1 MIRIIIVIA
10 ALIAGLFFGPEISS
24 NKGYILISLDSYTT
38 YETTIINAII
48 ATVVFYF
55 LLGLIEWVLRKL
67 LSMSSI
73 TRGWFG
79 QRKTKKAER
88 NSLLGM
94 LALLEG
100 NSRQAQ
106 KLLSKSAERTAA
118 PALTY
123 IAAAKAAQQQGNYA
137 LRDSY
142 LHQATQSQKG
152 CNLAVGLVWV
162 ELQIEA
168 KQFAE
173 ALLTLKE
180 LDSTFPGNKRIEKLY
195 LDIYPPLNKW
205 ADYIDVLTKQR
216 KYLSLV
222 DTEFDRLKFN
232 AYQQLFKQL
241 ALQSGEALQA
251 LWNNKSSRSMRKDV
265 AYQCAVLD
273 AFIEAKRYE
282 FAEFF
287 LIEKLKEQFNLPLLA
302 YVDKIQITDN
312 DKLIV
317 VLEKQLKKDPENGAI
332 HHALAKLKLNEEN
345 ESAAIEHL
353 QKGLELDP
361 NVDDFALLAK
371 MLEKADRLDEA
382 NNYYRKGLL
391 FLMSSK

>member
-10 ALIAGLFFGPEISS
+10 ALIAGLFFGPEISA
-24 NKGYILISLDSYTT
+24 NKGYILISLDTYTT

-55 LLGLIEWVLRKL
+55 LLGFIEWILRKL

-79 QRKTKKAER
+79 QRQTKKAER
-88 NSLLGM
+88 NRLLGM

-100 NSRQAQ
+100 NSKQAQ
-106 KLLSKSAERTAA
+106 KLLSKSAERTSA

-123 IAAAKAAQQQGNYA
+123 IAAAKAAQQQGNYV

-142 LHQATQSQKG
+142 LQQATQSQKG
-152 CNLAVGLVWV
+152 CNLAVGLVSV

-168 KQFAE
+168 KQFAQ
-173 ALLTLKE
+173 ALLTLKD

-195 LDIYPPLNKW
+195 LDIYPPLDQW
-205 ADYIDVLTKQR
+205 AEYIDVLTKLR

-222 DTEFDRLKFN
+222 DTEFEAIKLN
-232 AYQQLFKQL
+232 AYQHLFKQL
-241 ALQSGEALQA
+241 ALQSGEALQE
-251 LWNNKSSRSMRKDV
+251 LWNNQSSRSMRKDV
-265 AYQCAVLD
+265 AYQCAMLD
-273 AFIEAKRYE
+273 AFVEGKRDE

-287 LIEKLKEQFNLPLLA
+287 LIEKLKEQFALPLLA
-302 YVDKIQITDN
+302 YVDKVQITDN
-312 DKLIV
+312 EKLILI
-317 VLEKQLKKDPENGAI
+317 LEKQLKKDPENAAI
-332 HHALAKLKLNEEN
+332 HHALAKLKLNQDN
-345 ESAAIEHL
+345 EPAAIEHL

-371 MLEKADRLDEA
+371 ILEKADRLDEA
-382 NNYYRKGLL
+382 NNYYREGML

>member
-10 ALIAGLFFGPEISS
+10 ALIAGLFFGPEIST
-24 NKGYILISLDSYTT
+24 NKGYILISLDTYTT
-38 YETTIINAII
+38 YETTIINALI
-48 ATVVFYF
+48 AVVVFYF
-55 LLGLIEWVLRKL
+55 LLGFIEWVLRKL

-88 NSLLGM
+88 NRLLGM

-100 NSRQAQ
+100 NSKQAQ
-106 KLLSKSAERTAA
+106 KLLSKSAERTSA

-123 IAAAKAAQQQGNYA
+123 IAAAKAAQQQGNYV

-142 LHQATQSQKG
+142 LQQAKLSQKG

-168 KQFAE
+168 KQFAQ

-195 LDIYPPLNKW
+195 LDIYPPLNQW
-205 ADYIDVLTKQR
+205 ADYIEVLTKQR

-222 DTEFDRLKFN
+222 DTEFERIKLN
-232 AYQQLFKQL
+232 AYQHLFKQL
-241 ALQSGEALQA
+241 AQQSGEALQA

-265 AYQCAVLD
+265 AYQCAILD
-273 AFIEAKRYE
+273 AFIEAKRDE
-282 FAEFF
+282 FAEHF

-302 YVDKIQITDN
+302 YIDKVQITDN
-312 DKLIV
+312 DKLIL
-317 VLEKQLKKDPENGAI
+317 VLETQLKKDPENGAI
-332 HHALAKLKLNEEN
+332 HHALAKLKLNEDN
-345 ESAAIEHL
+345 ELAAIEHL

-391 FLMSSK
+391 FFMSSK

>member
-10 ALIAGLFFGPEISS
+10 ALIAGLFFGPEIST
-24 NKGYILISLDSYTT
+24 NKGYILISLDTYTT
-38 YETTIINAII
+38 YETTIINAVIVSI
-48 ATVVFYF
+48 VFYF
-55 LLGLIEWVLRKL
+55 LLGSLEWVLRKL

-88 NSLLGM
+88 NRLLGM

-123 IAAAKAAQQQGNYA
+123 IAAAKAAQQQGNYV

-142 LHQATQSQKG
+142 LDQATISQKG
-152 CNLAVGLVWV
+152 CNLAVGLVRV

-168 KQFAE
+168 KQFAQ
-173 ALLTLKE
+173 ALQALKE
-180 LDSTFPGNKRIEKLY
+180 LDSTFPGHKRIEKLY
-195 LDIYPPLNKW
+195 LDIYPPLNQW
-205 ADYIDVLTKQR
+205 ADYINVLTKQR

-222 DTEFDRLKFN
+222 DTEFDSLQLN
-232 AYQQLFKQL
+232 AHKQLFKQL
-241 ALQSGEALQA
+241 AKQSGEAVQA
-251 LWNNKSSRSMRKDV
+251 LWNNKSSRSMRKDIT
-265 AYQCAVLD
+265 YQCAMLD
-273 AFIEAKRYE
+273 AFIEWKRYE

-287 LIEKLKEQFNLPLLA
+287 LIEKLKDQFSLPLLA
-302 YVDKIQITDN
+302 YVDKIQITAN
-312 DKLIV
+312 KKLIL

-332 HHALAKLKLNEEN
+332 HHALAKLKLNDDKPA
-345 ESAAIEHL
+345 AAIEHL

-371 MLEKADRLDEA
+371 ILEKADRLDEA
-382 NNYYRKGLL
+382 NNYYRRGLL

>member
-1 MIRIIIVIA
+1 MIRIMIVIA

-24 NKGYILISLDSYTT
+24 NKGYILISLDTYTT
-38 YETTIINAII
+38 YETTIINALI

-67 LSMSSI
+67 LSTSSI

-79 QRKTKKAER
+79 QRKTKKAQR

-94 LALLEG
+94 LALFEG
-100 NSRQAQ
+100 NSKQAQ

-123 IAAAKAAQQQGNYA
+123 IAAAKAAQQQGDYA

-142 LHQATQSQKG
+142 LQQATKSQKG

-173 ALLTLKE
+173 ALLKLKE

-195 LDIYPPLNKW
+195 LDIYPPLDQW

-222 DTEFDRLKFN
+222 DTEFEAIKLN
-232 AYQQLFKQL
+232 AHQHLFKQL

-251 LWNNKSSRSMRKDV
+251 LWNDKSSRSMRKDV
-265 AYQCAVLD
+265 AYQSAMLD

-282 FAEFF
+282 FAEYF
-287 LIEKLKEQFNLPLLA
+287 LVEKLKEQFNLPLLA
-302 YVDKIQITDN
+302 YIHKIQIVDN
-312 DKLIV
+312 GKLIL

-332 HHALAKLKLNEEN
+332 HHALAKLKLNEDN
-345 ESAAIEHL
+345 ELAALEHL
-353 QKGLELDP
+353 QKGLELEP
-361 NVDDFALLAK
+361 NGGNFALLAK

-382 NNYYRKGLL
+382 NYYYRKGLL
-391 FLMSSK
+391 FLISSK

>member
-10 ALIAGLFFGPEISS
+10 ALIAGLFFGPEIST
-24 NKGYILISLDSYTT
+24 NKGYILISLDTYTT
-38 YETTIINAII
+38 YETTIINALI
-48 ATVVFYF
+48 AVVVFYF
-55 LLGLIEWVLRKL
+55 LLGFIEWVLRKL

-88 NSLLGM
+88 NRLLGM

-100 NSRQAQ
+100 NSKQAQ
-106 KLLSKSAERTAA
+106 KLLSKSAERTSA

-123 IAAAKAAQQQGNYA
+123 IAAAKAAQQQGNYV

-142 LHQATQSQKG
+142 LQQAKLSQKG

-168 KQFAE
+168 KQFAQ

-195 LDIYPPLNKW
+195 LDIYPPLNQW
-205 ADYIDVLTKQR
+205 ADYIEVLTKQR

-222 DTEFDRLKFN
+222 DTEFERIKLN
-232 AYQQLFKQL
+232 AYQHLFKQL
-241 ALQSGEALQA
+241 AQQSGEALQA

-265 AYQCAVLD
+265 AYQCAILD
-273 AFIEAKRYE
+273 AFIEAKRDE
-282 FAEFF
+282 FAEHF

-302 YVDKIQITDN
+302 YIDKVQITDN
-312 DKLIV
+312 DKLIL

-332 HHALAKLKLNEEN
+332 HHALAKLKLNEDN
-345 ESAAIEHL
+345 ELAAIEHL

-391 FLMSSK
+391 FFMSSK

>member
-10 ALIAGLFFGPEISS
+10 ALIAGLFFGPEIST
-24 NKGYILISLDSYTT
+24 NKGYILISLDTYTT
-38 YETTIINAII
+38 YETTIINALI
-48 ATVVFYF
+48 AVVVFYF
-55 LLGLIEWVLRKL
+55 LLGFIEWVLRKL

-88 NSLLGM
+88 NRLLGM

-100 NSRQAQ
+100 NSKQAQ
-106 KLLSKSAERTAA
+106 KLLSKSAERTSA

-123 IAAAKAAQQQGNYA
+123 IAAAKAAQQQGNYV

-142 LHQATQSQKG
+142 LQQAKLSQKG

-168 KQFAE
+168 KQFAQ

-195 LDIYPPLNKW
+195 LDIYPPLNQW
-205 ADYIDVLTKQR
+205 ADYIEVLTKQR

-222 DTEFDRLKFN
+222 DTEFERIKLN
-232 AYQQLFKQL
+232 AYQHLFKQL
-241 ALQSGEALQA
+241 AQQSGEALQA

-265 AYQCAVLD
+265 AYQCAILD
-273 AFIEAKRYE
+273 AFIEAKRDE
-282 FAEFF
+282 FAEHF

-302 YVDKIQITDN
+302 YIDKVQITDN
-312 DKLIV
+312 DKLIL

-332 HHALAKLKLNEEN
+332 HHALAKLKLNEDN
-345 ESAAIEHL
+345 ELAAIEHL

>member
-24 NKGYILISLDSYTT
+24 NKGYILISLDTYTT
-38 YETTIINAII
+38 YETTIINALI

-55 LLGLIEWVLRKL
+55 VLGFIEWALRKL

-73 TRGWFG
+73 TRGWLG
-79 QRKTKKAER
+79 QRKTKNAQR
-88 NSLLGM
+88 NSMLGM

-100 NSRQAQ
+100 NSKQAQ
-106 KLLSKSAERTAA
+106 KLLSKSAEKTAS

-123 IAAAKAAQQQGNYA
+123 IAAAKAAQQQGDYV
-137 LRDSY
+137 LRDTY
-142 LHQATQSQKG
+142 LQQATQSQKG

-168 KQFAE
+168 KQFAD
-173 ALLTLKE
+173 ALLRLKE
-180 LDSTFPGNKRIEKLY
+180 LDSTFPGNKRIGKLY
-195 LDIYPPLNKW
+195 LDIYPALNQW
-205 ADYIDVLTKQR
+205 ADYINVLTKQH

-222 DTEFDRLKFN
+222 DTEFEEIKLT
-232 AYQQLFKQL
+232 AYQHLFKQL

-251 LWNNKSSRSMRKDV
+251 LWNHKSSRSMRKDV
-265 AYQCAVLD
+265 AYQSAMLD

-282 FAEFF
+282 FAEHF
-287 LIEKLKEQFNLPLLA
+287 LVEKLKEQFNLPLLA
-302 YVDKIQITDN
+302 YINKVQIIDN
-312 DKLIV
+312 DKLIL

-332 HHALAKLKLNEEN
+332 YHALAKSKLNEGN
-345 ESAAIEHL
+345 ELAAIEYL

-361 NVDDFALLAK
+361 NVEDFGLLAK

-382 NNYYRKGLL
+382 NTYYRKGLL
-391 FLMSSK
+391 LFMSLK

>member
-10 ALIAGLFFGPEISS
+10 ALIAGLFFGPEIST
-24 NKGYILISLDSYTT
+24 NKGYILISLDTYTT
-38 YETTIINAII
+38 YETTIINALI

-67 LSMSSI
+67 LSMSSL

-79 QRKTKKAER
+79 QRKTKKAQK

-100 NSRQAQ
+100 NSKQAQ
-106 KLLSKSAERTAA
+106 KLLSKSAEKTAA
-118 PALTY
+118 PALNY
-123 IAAAKAAQQQGNYA
+123 IAAAQAAQQQNDYA

-142 LHQATQSQKG
+142 LQQATKSQKG
-152 CNLAVGLVWV
+152 CSLAVGLVWV

-168 KQFAE
+168 KQFVDAQ
-173 ALLTLKE
+173 LKLKE
-180 LDSTFPGNKRIEKLY
+180 LDSTFPGNKRIAKLY
-195 LDIYPPLNKW
+195 LDIYPALNQW
-205 ADYIDVLTKQR
+205 ADYIDLLIKQR

-222 DTEFDRLKFN
+222 DTEFEAIKLN
-232 AYQQLFKQL
+232 AYQHLFKQL

-251 LWNNKSSRSMRKDV
+251 LWNDKSSRSMRKDI
-265 AYQCAVLD
+265 AYQSAMLD
-273 AFIEAKRYE
+273 AFIEAERYE
-282 FAEFF
+282 FAEHF
-287 LIEKLKEQFNLPLLA
+287 LVEKLKEQFNLPLLA

-312 DKLIV
+312 NKLILI
-317 VLEKQLKKDPENGAI
+317 LEKQLKKDSENGAI
-332 HHALAKLKLNEEN
+332 HHALAKLKLNENN
-345 ESAAIEHL
+345 ESAAIEYL

-361 NVDDFALLAK
+361 NVDDFALLANI
-371 MLEKADRLDEA
+371 LEKADRMDEA

-391 FLMSSK
+391 LFMSSK

>member
-1 MIRIIIVIA
+1 MIRIIIVVA
-10 ALIAGLFFGPEISS
+10 ALIAGLFFGPEIST
-24 NKGYILISLDSYTT
+24 NKGYILISLDTYTT

-55 LLGLIEWVLRKL
+55 LLGLLEWILRKL

-88 NSLLGM
+88 NRLLGM
-94 LALLEG
+94 LALFEG
-100 NSRQAQ
+100 NSKQAQ
-106 KLLSKSAERTAA
+106 KLLSKSAERTSA

-123 IAAAKAAQQQGNYA
+123 IAAAKAAQEQGNYV

-142 LHQATQSQKG
+142 LQQATQSQKG
-152 CNLAVGLVWV
+152 CSLAVGLVWV

-180 LDSTFPGNKRIEKLY
+180 LDSSFPGNKRVEKLY
-195 LDIYPPLNKW
+195 LDIYPPLNQW
-205 ADYIDVLTKQR
+205 ADYIKALTKQR

-222 DTEFDRLKFN
+222 DTEFDRLLLN
-232 AYQQLFKQL
+232 AYQHLFKQL
-241 ALQSGEALQA
+241 AEESGEALQT
-251 LWNNKSSRSMRKDV
+251 LWNEKSSRSIRKEV
-265 AYQCAVLD
+265 AYQCAMLE
-273 AFIEAKRYE
+273 AFIESERYE

-287 LIEKLKEQFNLPLLA
+287 LVEKLKEQFALPLLA
-302 YVDKIQITDN
+302 YLDKFQISDKE
-312 DKLIV
+312 KLIL
-317 VLEKQLKKDPENGAI
+317 VLEKQLKKDSENGAI
-332 HHALAKLKLNEEN
+332 HRALGKLKLNTDDQA
-345 ESAAIEHL
+345 AAIEHL

-361 NVDDFALLAK
+361 NVDDFALLANI
-371 MLEKADRLDEA
+371 LEIADRLDEA
-382 NNYYRKGLL
+382 NNYYRKGML

>member
-10 ALIAGLFFGPEISS
+10 ALIAGLFFGPEIST
-24 NKGYILISLDSYTT
+24 NKGYILISLDTYTT
-38 YETTIINAII
+38 YETTIINALI
-48 ATVVFYF
+48 AVVVFYF
-55 LLGLIEWVLRKL
+55 LLGFIEWVLRKL

-88 NSLLGM
+88 NRLLGM

-100 NSRQAQ
+100 NSKQAQ
-106 KLLSKSAERTAA
+106 KLLSKSAERTSA

-123 IAAAKAAQQQGNYA
+123 IAAAKAAQQQGNYV

-142 LHQATQSQKG
+142 LQQAKLSQKG

-168 KQFAE
+168 EQFAQ

-180 LDSTFPGNKRIEKLY
+180 LDSSFPGNKRIEKLY
-195 LDIYPPLNKW
+195 LDIYPPLNQW
-205 ADYIDVLTKQR
+205 ADYIEVLTKQR

-222 DTEFDRLKFN
+222 DTEFERIKLN
-232 AYQQLFKQL
+232 AYQHLFKQL
-241 ALQSGEALQA
+241 AQQSGEALQA
-251 LWNNKSSRSMRKDV
+251 LWNNKSLRSMRKEIP
-265 AYQCAVLD
+265 YQCAILD
-273 AFIEAKRYE
+273 AFIEAKRDE
-282 FAEFF
+282 FAEHF

-302 YVDKIQITDN
+302 YIDKVQITDN
-312 DKLIV
+312 DKLIL

-332 HHALAKLKLNEEN
+332 HHALAKLKLNEDN
-345 ESAAIEHL
+345 ELAAIEHL

-391 FLMSSK
+391 FFMSSK

>member
-10 ALIAGLFFGPEISS
+10 ALIAGLFFGPEIST
-24 NKGYILISLDSYTT
+24 NKGYILISLDTYTT
-38 YETTIINAII
+38 YETTIINALI
-48 ATVVFYF
+48 AVVVFYF
-55 LLGLIEWVLRKL
+55 LLGFIEWVLRKL

-88 NSLLGM
+88 NRLLGM

-100 NSRQAQ
+100 NSKQAQ
-106 KLLSKSAERTAA
+106 KLLSKSAERTSA

-123 IAAAKAAQQQGNYA
+123 IAAAKAAQQQGNYV

-142 LHQATQSQKG
+142 LQQAKLSQKG

-168 KQFAE
+168 KQFAQ

-195 LDIYPPLNKW
+195 LDIYPPLNQW
-205 ADYIDVLTKQR
+205 ADYIEVLTKQR

-222 DTEFDRLKFN
+222 DTEFERIKLN
-232 AYQQLFKQL
+232 AYQHLFKQL
-241 ALQSGEALQA
+241 AQQSGEALQA
-251 LWNNKSSRSMRKDV
+251 LWNNKSLRSMRKEIP
-265 AYQCAVLD
+265 YQCAILD
-273 AFIEAKRYE
+273 AFIEAKRDE
-282 FAEFF
+282 FAEHF

-302 YVDKIQITDN
+302 YIDKVQITDN
-312 DKLIV
+312 DKLIL

-332 HHALAKLKLNEEN
+332 HHALAKLKLNEDN
-345 ESAAIEHL
+345 ELAAIEHL

-391 FLMSSK
+391 FFMSSK

>member
-10 ALIAGLFFGPEISS
+10 ALIAGLFFGPEIST
-24 NKGYILISLDSYTT
+24 NKGYILISLDTYTT
-38 YETTIINAII
+38 YETTIINALI
-48 ATVVFYF
+48 AVVVFYF
-55 LLGLIEWVLRKL
+55 LLGFIEWVLRKL

-88 NSLLGM
+88 NRLLGM

-100 NSRQAQ
+100 NSKQAQ
-106 KLLSKSAERTAA
+106 KLLSKSAERTSA

-123 IAAAKAAQQQGNYA
+123 IAAAKAAQQQGNYV

-142 LHQATQSQKG
+142 LQQAKLSQKG

-168 KQFAE
+168 KQFAQ

-195 LDIYPPLNKW
+195 LDIYPPLNQW
-205 ADYIDVLTKQR
+205 ADYIEVLTKQR

-222 DTEFDRLKFN
+222 DTEFERIKLN
-232 AYQQLFKQL
+232 AYQHLFKQL
-241 ALQSGEALQA
+241 AQQSGEALQT

-265 AYQCAVLD
+265 AYQCAILD
-273 AFIEAKRYE
+273 AFIEAKRDE
-282 FAEFF
+282 FAEHF

-302 YVDKIQITDN
+302 YIDKVQITDN
-312 DKLIV
+312 DKLIL

-332 HHALAKLKLNEEN
+332 HHALAKLKLNEDN
-345 ESAAIEHL
+345 ELAAIEHL